1 MTDERAWIAEYIEAF
16 AAARGFVLPPSAPA
30 LFARYAA
37 FLLEQNEKMNLTALK
52 TPRAVADGHFLDSL
66 APVAMGLIA
75 DGSRIIDVGCGPGLP
90 GLPLRFALENSDV
103 TLVDSQQK
111 RVRFMEAFIAGA
123 GLDGAHPV
131 CARAEVL
138 AADAAFREQFDAAVS
153 RAVASLPV
161 LCGVM
166 LAYKGR
172 GAREEADAARG
183 AMAALGGRLLR
194 VENAGL
200 AGEQDGHCIIIVEKT
215 AQTAKIY
222 PRKYAKITKNPL

>member
-161 LCGVM
+161 LC
-166 LAYKGR
+166 
-172 GAREEADAARG
+172 
-183 AMAALGGRLLR
+183 
-194 VENAGL
+194 
-200 AGEQDGHCIIIVEKT
+200 
-215 AQTAKIY
+215 
-222 PRKYAKITKNPL
+222 